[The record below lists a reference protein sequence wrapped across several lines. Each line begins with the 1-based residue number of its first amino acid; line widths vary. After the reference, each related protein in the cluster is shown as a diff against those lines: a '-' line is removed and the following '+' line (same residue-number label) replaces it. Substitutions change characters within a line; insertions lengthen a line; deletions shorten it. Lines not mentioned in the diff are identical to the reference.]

1 MALATQC
8 PHCNTTFRVASDQL
22 KLRGGIVRCG
32 ACHEIFDGNA
42 SLVDLS
48 KAPADAPVTAPTAAP
63 AAAPAVGALEEIP
76 VYTLDL
82 GHALDPLGIMP
93 KPEDVQAPESLSDA
107 LAAEPVGGLMPE
119 PLADTPVAGPVAEP
133 SAEPLADALVAEPV
147 AEPSA
152 DPLANASVTEPFAE
166 PLAEPLADALVAEPF
181 AALSAV
187 PPADEPA
194 PEPLTAMRA
203 HDGRIEPTLH
213 DENNKTVVAPL
224 PDIDAEVQRA
234 PSDYSDA
241 NSETVVAPLP
251 DIDAEARAKSADA
264 DANQETVVAPL
275 PNLDAEAPRAAFAQ
289 AAADRTPLP
298 QRRASA
304 DVGSVAAPPMEAPK
318 SARAR
323 QQARRSKLTPT
334 KIEPPRLRVPE
345 IDEPEFV
352 KRGRQREQ
360 SGRRRLILWAGG
372 SALLLLM
379 LLAQAAIVFRND
391 LAVRA
396 PALRPALASACS
408 LLRCRVELPARIDNL
423 TIETGELQTLAPD
436 TYMLT
441 TLLHNQASV
450 AQAWPDIE
458 LALTDA
464 NDKPLVRRV
473 FAPADYLPKDA
484 AAAGFAP
491 RAEQP
496 VKLYFQLDQLKPSGY
511 HTVVFYP

>member
-1 MALATQC
+1 
-8 PHCNTTFRVASDQL
+8 
-22 KLRGGIVRCG
+22 VRCG

-48 KAPADAPVTAPTAAP
+48 KAPAEAPIP
-63 AAAPAVGALEEIP
+63 AAAFTAAAAEVRPTEAPQSGEHDEIP

-82 GHALDPLGIMP
+82 GHALDPLGILP
-93 KPEDVQAPESLSDA
+93 KPEDEQAASAPAEAAHAAHPAVDA
-107 LAAEPVGGLMPE
+107 SQPAAI
-119 PLADTPVAGPVAEP
+119 
-133 SAEPLADALVAEPV
+133 
-147 AEPSA
+147 
-152 DPLANASVTEPFAE
+152 
-166 PLAEPLADALVAEPF
+166 
-181 AALSAV
+181 
-187 PPADEPA
+187 ADEPA
-194 PEPLTAMRA
+194 SVAGTPIEQTAEPETEPEPAS
-203 HDGRIEPTLH
+203 EPGPQPVEAAPRPAVFRKRTEPSLH
-213 DENNKTVVAPL
+213 DTAPDTVVEPL
-224 PDIDAEVQRA
+224 PDV
-234 PSDYSDA
+234 
-241 NSETVVAPLP
+241 
-251 DIDAEARAKSADA
+251 DI
-264 DANQETVVAPL
+264 
-275 PNLDAEAPRAAFAQ
+275 EAPTATVTQ
-289 AAADRTPLP
+289 AVAEHTPLP
-298 QRRASA
+298 QRASA
-304 DVGSVAAPPMEAPK
+304 EPIYVAPLPEPAK

-334 KIEPPRLRVPE
+334 KIAPPKLRVPD

-360 SGRRRLILWAGG
+360 SGARRLVLWAGG
-372 SALLLLM
+372 SVLLLLV

-396 PALRPALASACS
+396 PALRPALAAACS
-408 LLRCRVELPARIDNL
+408 LLHCRVELPARIDNL

-441 TLLHNQASV
+441 TLLHNQGGT

-484 AAAGFAP
+484 GAGFAA
-491 RAEQP
+491 RGEQP

-511 HTVVFYP
+511 HMIVFYP